1 MPAMDDRAHEKLC
14 TIIHPTSALQDT
26 TLQLDALLQRLSSQ
40 AADNPTNPPGCTIV
54 DCSSLLPDC
63 PPPALYAVWVTPVKT
78 PSVFSLT
85 CVGEHIRK
93 QLLEHG
99 KVVMSIFNDT
109 GGYGESGEAL
119 AAGTYMVV
127 FKRIDIEK
135 LRCVPVSLSS
145 GEKSAVREYV
155 AQYGSKKIEEKE
167 E

>member
-1 MPAMDDRAHEKLC
+1 MDDRAHEKPC
-14 TIIHPTSALQDT
+14 TIIHPKSALHYS
-26 TLQLDALLQRLSSQ
+26 TLQLDVLLQRLSVR
-40 AADNPTNPPGCTIV
+40 AADNPTDPPGCTII

-63 PPPALYAVWVTPVKT
+63 SPPALYAIWVTPVKT

-93 QLLEHG
+93 QLVEHG

-119 AAGTYMVV
+119 AAGTYIVML
-127 FKRIDIEK
+127 KRIDVDK
-135 LRCVPVSLSS
+135 LRCVPVNLSS
-145 GEKSAVREYV
+145 GEKTAVREYV
-155 AQYGSKKIEEKE
+155 AQYGSTTVEEKE